1 MDPLGSADLGLL
13 SPVWA
18 GTPAAATTSD
28 AAVVQ
33 ALLDVESA
41 WVAVQASVA
50 ERSAEPDH
58 PASGMELASRAQAHA
73 AEQAANAADYDLGA
87 LAQRTPDGGNVLIP
101 LLKDYR
107 ARVAAVHGEPVAGVH
122 RGATSQDVIDTGL
135 ALVLRRTGEAALA
148 DLEAAA
154 DALAVLAARHRN
166 DVAIA
171 RSLTQH
177 ALPITVGHRIGRWL
191 GGVDAAR
198 VRLSEALAS
207 LPLQWGGAAGTL
219 ASLVDTLDRLGSPQ
233 PVEAALAMRDAL
245 ATQLGLRASDS
256 WHTQRA
262 AFLSA
267 GAALAQAVEAA
278 GKVAADVLILARPEV
293 AELTEPQK
301 PGKGG
306 SSAMPHKRNPVLSV
320 AIKEAALEAPSHLS
334 TLFLAA
340 GQAVDERPDGA
351 WHAEWP
357 SLRSLARLAGGSAA
371 RLRVLAEGLQ
381 VFPSRA
387 AQNVG
392 IFGDLVLSE
401 RLAARLSSVL
411 PGGKADLEAMTAQ
424 AIDAGVSLG
433 SLVRAA
439 ISPSDVP
446 DDELA
451 ALLDPAGYLGV
462 AGAEVDRAVAR
473 HQDLVLTHLPS
484 PSSLD

>member
-18 GTPAAATTSD
+18 GTPAASTTSD

-41 WVAVQASVA
+41 WVAVQAAGEHASSGLDLA
-50 ERSAEPDH
+50 DAGQAASA
-58 PASGMELASRAQAHA
+58 ARAADA
-73 AEQAANAADYDLGA
+73 AEYDLGS
-87 LAQRTPDGGNVLIP
+87 LAQRTPDGANVLIP

-107 ARVAAVHGEPVAGVH
+107 ARVAAAHGEPVTAVH

-135 ALVLRRTGEAALA
+135 ALVLRRAGAALLA
-148 DLEAAA
+148 DLEAASN
-154 DALAVLAARHRN
+154 ALAVLAARHRD

-177 ALPITVGHRIGRWL
+177 ALPITVGHRLARWV
-191 GGVDAAR
+191 GGIDAAR
-198 VRLSEALAS
+198 VRLSQALAA
-207 LPLQWGGAAGTL
+207 LPVQWGGAAGTL
-219 ASLVDTLDRLGSPQ
+219 ASLVDTLARGGVAQ
-233 PVEAALAMRDAL
+233 PVETSLALRDAL
-245 ATQLGLRASDS
+245 ATQLGLRSADA
-256 WHTQRA
+256 WHTQRS
-262 AFLSA
+262 AFLAVGS
-267 GAALAQAVEAA
+267 ALALAVEAA
-278 GKVAADVLILARPEV
+278 GKVASDVLILARPEIG
-293 AELTEPQK
+293 ELAEPQK

-320 AIKEAALEAPSHLS
+320 AIKEAALEAPGHVS
-334 TLFLAA
+334 TLFVAA

-357 SLRSLARLAGGSAA
+357 ALRSLARLAGGSAA
-371 RLRVLAEGLQ
+371 RLRTLAEGLQ
-381 VFPSRA
+381 VFPEKARD
-387 AQNVG
+387 NVG
-392 IFGDLVLSE
+392 LFGDLVLSE
-401 RLAARLSSVL
+401 RLAARLSPVL

-424 AIDAGVSLG
+424 AIDAGVPLG
-433 SLVRAA
+433 SLVRSAV
-439 ISPSDVP
+439 PSSELS

-484 PSSLD
+484 PQPLS